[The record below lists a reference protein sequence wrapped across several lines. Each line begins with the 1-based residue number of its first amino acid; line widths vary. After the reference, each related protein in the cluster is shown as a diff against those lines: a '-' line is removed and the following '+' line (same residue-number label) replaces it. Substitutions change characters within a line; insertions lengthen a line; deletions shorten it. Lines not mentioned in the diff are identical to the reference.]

1 MPDRI
6 ALAKRRG
13 RRGVLFAIA
22 GGVLALVAVAV
33 LIAAI
38 AVNRQAV
45 TAGEDAARRA
55 QAMQSNIASLVQGMV
70 EVEAGLRGYAL
81 TQREEYLQPFHA
93 GAAQAAEAEA
103 LLREDVRDVP
113 ALQGLFDKT
122 VAARETALAPLNA
135 AAALLQKGQRREGID
150 LLVSQDNAKRKMD
163 AFRAAVDKLRDA
175 SGERVIA
182 ISEQNTV
189 ARRRIGGLF
198 FVVIVLFGAAGG
210 LASYFFGREANLL
223 LTIARQLNVANTEL
237 TVARARAEEADAAKT
252 RFLAMASHDMRQP
265 LHALTLYLAALRRRV
280 EGAQAQEIL
289 SSMEIAAGSL
299 TRMFSGLLDLAR
311 IEAGVLK
318 PNPMTFAVSD
328 LLTALDQE
336 VRADAKRA
344 NVTMRVVPCGA
355 MIHTDPELLE
365 SILRNLL
372 SNAIKYAPNGRV
384 LLGCRRAGAQLK
396 IEVRDEG
403 DGMPEDKLVMIF
415 GEFVRLDRA
424 KAAAKEGLG
433 LGLSIAMRLANLLG
447 LRLDVSSKVGQGTAF
462 WVTVPLA
469 AANDAAEEHGAAA
482 APDLSGLLI
491 AVQDDEP
498 IALSAMARTLEDAG
512 AEVHPYATSD
522 KYVKAI
528 SGGADYD
535 LVIGDPVL
543 MRESGLAMRDLVGR
557 VPPPAIIITGSTDV
571 GTLATLKESGL
582 AWLIKPI
589 REETLLAE
597 AARVAR
603 RKRVSAAR

>member
-1 MPDRI
+1 
-6 ALAKRRG
+6 
-13 RRGVLFAIA
+13 
-22 GGVLALVAVAV
+22 
-33 LIAAI
+33 
-38 AVNRQAV
+38 
-45 TAGEDAARRA
+45 
-55 QAMQSNIASLVQGMV
+55 
-70 EVEAGLRGYAL
+70 
-81 TQREEYLQPFHA
+81 
-93 GAAQAAEAEA
+93 
-103 LLREDVRDVP
+103 
-113 ALQGLFDKT
+113 
-122 VAARETALAPLNA
+122 
-135 AAALLQKGQRREGID
+135 
-150 LLVSQDNAKRKMD
+150 
-163 AFRAAVDKLRDA
+163 
-175 SGERVIA
+175 
-182 ISEQNTV
+182 
-189 ARRRIGGLF
+189 
-198 FVVIVLFGAAGG
+198 
-210 LASYFFGREANLL
+210 
-223 LTIARQLNVANTEL
+223 
-237 TVARARAEEADAAKT
+237 
-252 RFLAMASHDMRQP
+252 
-265 LHALTLYLAALRRRV
+265 
-280 EGAQAQEIL
+280 
-289 SSMEIAAGSL
+289 
-299 TRMFSGLLDLAR
+299 
-311 IEAGVLK
+311 
-318 PNPMTFAVSD
+318 MTFAVSD